1 MKHYKNPILHIVCL
15 IYCFIGVSV
24 ISAHDGTDTFLK
36 SFTIPS
42 IEKYRPK
49 VALVLSGG
57 GARGIAQIGVIK
69 ELEKRNIP
77 IDYVVGTSIG
87 AIIGGLYSVGYTA
100 EELDSLLLSL
110 DWQKLFGLTS
120 EQDRDNMFLDQKLEQ
135 DRNILTLRFRDF
147 EFVVPQAVSEG
158 NRFTTLLQRFLWKA
172 PYLPNNN
179 FNRLYRPFRAI
190 ATDLIRARSV
200 SLASG
205 NLVNAI
211 RASATLPLRYSPVK
225 VDSMLLVDGGVL
237 ANIPIEYA
245 EEFSPDIIIAV
256 NTTSPLHTTEELDK
270 PWNVADQVVS
280 ILMKKYEESKSHAS
294 HILITPEL
302 GNRSNSDYQ
311 HLDSVMMLGEQ
322 AALAMMPRL
331 QQYYDSLCVESM
343 TKVSSREM
351 SPFES
356 QFSTIRF
363 QGNKDPLIIPASAQR
378 QIGNALHT
386 FIRDAQHIGDVQAH
400 VYSQGKE
407 VSLSIVPQA
416 KKEIRF
422 VRETGNPEVPQ
433 RIYQS
438 LIHSSMSENTEYRLQ
453 RVVKSHYDHL
463 GFSLTTVADCSYNH
477 ETQTLEYSLTPQ
489 TINALEV
496 VNAKESVKDMVKKLL
511 SVSDD
516 IPLYSMEEFA
526 NRWEALL
533 GTGIF
538 ESATV
543 EFVVNSKNGYTAIV
557 EVREKPNQAIQF
569 GIRIDN
575 ERNTRAGIGF
585 IYDEFIG
592 TGIRSDANIAIG
604 ARNQNIQLGLNSQG
618 LFDSDATVSIQA
630 YLDWKYIYLYR
641 NAVNLPTGQFARIR
655 DGEIIEQ
662 RMGLLTR
669 FGSRVGRDGEVLAGF
684 RLEQQRLYSIT
695 ETGELPSFSPL
706 GALKITARF
715 DSEDKSDFPTN
726 GRILDM
732 SLETSLLSGVGFAT
746 FSKVSLFTRSTTQ
759 VGMITIRPSF
769 RMGFADN
776 TTPIP
781 EFFTIGGEDSFF
793 GLRED
798 DKRGRQIAQASVE
811 TRYKFPF
818 RLLFDTYCS
827 FRYDIGSIWETFQN
841 IRIGTLR
848 HGVGVSLGFDTPIGP
863 ARFSVGRSFYFQSEP
878 DGAVLGP
885 YLGYFS
891 IGVRM

>member
-1 MKHYKNPILHIVCL
+1 MKYRTIRLFYILCL
-15 IYCFIGVSV
+15 SYCMVGVSV
-24 ISAHDGTDTFLK
+24 GSAHDGRDTFLK
-36 SFTIPS
+36 SFPIS
-42 IEKYRPK
+42 ASHYRPK

-57 GARGIAQIGVIK
+57 GARGIAQIGVIQ
-69 ELEKRNIP
+69 ELEKHGIP
-77 IDYVVGTSIG
+77 VDYVVGTSMG
-87 AIIGGLYSVGYTA
+87 AIIGGLYSVGYSA
-100 EELDSLLLSL
+100 AELDSLILSL
-110 DWQKLFGLTS
+110 DWQELFGLTS

-135 DRNILTLRFRDF
+135 DRNIITLRFRDF
-147 EFVVPQAVSEG
+147 QFVVPQAVSEG
-158 NRFTTLLQRFLWKA
+158 NRFSSILQRLLWNA

-179 FNRLYRPFRAI
+179 FNKLYRPFRAV

-245 EEFSPDIIIAV
+245 QEFSPDIIIAV
-256 NTTSPLHTTEELDK
+256 NTTSPLHSGDELDK

-280 ILMKKYEESKSHAS
+280 ILMKKYEEHKKHHP

-311 HLDSVMMLGEQ
+311 QLDSIIMLGKQ
-322 AALAMMPRL
+322 AVLAIMPRI
-331 QQYYDSLCVESM
+331 QSYYDSLCAESA
-343 TKVSSREM
+343 TKLIQREVPSSDSHFTMMRLNNQKEPISAPIA
-351 SPFES
+351 SPKRMG
-356 QFSTIRF
+356 T
-363 QGNKDPLIIPASAQR
+363 L
-378 QIGNALHT
+378 LHS
-386 FIRDAQHIGDVQAH
+386 FIRDSYHSADVQAN
-400 VYSQGKE
+400 VFMRD
-407 VSLSIVPQA
+407 SLLSVTILPKTKQEIVHITQ
-416 KKEIRF
+416 EDNEQ
-422 VRETGNPEVPQ
+422 VPESV
-433 RIYQS
+433 YQS
-438 LIHSSMSENTEYRLQ
+438 LAHSSMSEKTEYVLQ
-453 RVVKSHYDHL
+453 RAVKAHYERL
-463 GFSLTTVADCSYNH
+463 GLSLITVAHHSYNQ
-477 ETQTLEYSLTPQ
+477 ETQTLHYALTPQ

-496 VNAKESVKDMVKKLL
+496 VNAKESAKDIVMKLL
-511 SVSDD
+511 AISEES
-516 IPLYSMEEFA
+516 PLSSMEEFA

-533 GTGIF
+533 GSAIF

-543 EFVVNSKNGYTAIV
+543 EFVKNAKRGYTAIV
-557 EVREKPNQAIQF
+557 EVREKPNQAIQI
-569 GIRIDN
+569 GVRIDN

-585 IYDEFIG
+585 VYDELIA
-592 TGIRSDANIAIG
+592 TGIRSEANIGIG
-604 ARNQNIQLGLNSQG
+604 ARNQHIQLGLSTRRLFETEATLGVQG
-618 LFDSDATVSIQA
+618 

-641 NAVNLPTGQFARIR
+641 NATNLPTGQYARLR
-655 DGEIIEQ
+655 DGEIVEQ

-669 FGSRVGRDGEVLAGF
+669 FGSRVGRDGELFAGLRF
-684 RLEQQRLYSIT
+684 EQQRLYSIN
-695 ETGELPSFSPL
+695 ETGELPSFSSI
-706 GALKITARF
+706 GALKINARF

-732 SLETSLLSGVGFAT
+732 SLETSVLSGASFIT
-746 FSKVSLFTRSTTQ
+746 FSKVSMFTRSTTQ
-759 VGMITIRPSF
+759 IGIFTIRPSF

-811 TRYKFPF
+811 TRYKLPF
-818 RLLFDTYCS
+818 KLLFDTYCS

-848 HGVGVSLGFDTPIGP
+848 HGVGLLLGFDTPIGP
-863 ARFSVGRSFYFQSEP
+863 AKFSVGRGFYFQSDP